1 MENDDRIEILENE
14 ITTLKEGF
22 KIDQENLNGIIS
34 GKTSENEKLKAEIAS
49 IIALK
54 ETNERLE
61 RDLKNGKMD

>member
-34 GKTSENEKLKAEIAS
+34 GKTNENEKLKAEIAS